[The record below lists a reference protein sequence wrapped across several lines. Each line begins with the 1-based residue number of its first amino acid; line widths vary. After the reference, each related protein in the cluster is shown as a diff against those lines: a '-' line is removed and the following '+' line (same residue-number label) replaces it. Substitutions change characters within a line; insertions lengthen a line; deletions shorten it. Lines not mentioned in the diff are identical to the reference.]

1 MNLYYFNMSKKKKII
16 IWISVAVAVIV
27 IIGIYYFVAGKK
39 PQTEYTTAPVER
51 GNIVQTVSVTGDIV
65 DREEVVLNF
74 EIGGRLAS
82 VNIKEG
88 DQVAQGEVVATLNDA
103 DLNSQVEQAKAA
115 LDKAAAEDCMND
127 DTIRE
132 ARVAVDN
139 TNKVLDDTK
148 DLNKQNVDA
157 AEQAVKNAQ
166 DYLDDAQ
173 KFYDENPTKTNK
185 LTLTTAENNLKSA
198 KEARDTAEQQANLNE
213 TEAQNGVDAADA
225 HLDTAKSDYAQNSR
239 DADVASARAN
249 YDIALNNLSRAVLK
263 APANGIITEVNDKK
277 GDILGTG
284 VIKESFAKM
293 ISGDLMIEAQ
303 IPESDILK
311 IKNDLKADF
320 TLDALGTD
328 EKFTGRVIEIFPAA
342 TVSGDVITYKVKFA
356 IDNPDSRF
364 KDGMTANLDIKT
376 AEKDDVLKVP
386 LRAIKTESDH
396 KYVDVLKDNNQTER
410 VEVTTGLEGDEGMV
424 EIKSGLKEG
433 DKAVTFAKQPS

>member
-1 MNLYYFNMSKKKKII
+1 MSKKKKIT
-16 IWISVAVAVIV
+16 IWISVGAAVVIL
-27 IIGIYYFVAGKK
+27 IGAYFLLRKK

-51 GNIVQTVSVTGDIV
+51 GDVVQTVSVTGDVV

-88 DQVAQGEVVATLNDA
+88 DQVTQGEVVATLNDA
-103 DLNSQVEQAKAA
+103 DLNSQVEAAKAQM
-115 LDKAAAEDCMND
+115 DKAVAEGGMSD
-127 DTIRE
+127 DTIHE
-132 ARVAVDN
+132 ADVAVDN
-139 TNKVLDDTK
+139 AKKVLGDTK

-166 DYLDDAQ
+166 NYLDDAQ

-198 KEARDTAEQQANLNE
+198 KEAKDTAEQQTNLSE
-213 TEAQNGVDAADA
+213 TEAQNGVDSADA
-225 HLDTAKSDYAQNSR
+225 HLDTTKSDYAQNSR

-249 YDIALNNLSRAVLK
+249 YDLALNNLSRSVLK
-263 APANGIITEVNDKK
+263 APANGIITAVNDKK

-284 VIKESFAKM
+284 VIKESFATM

-311 IKNDLKADF
+311 IKEGLAADF
-320 TLDALGTD
+320 TLDSLGSD
-328 EKFTGRVIEIFPAA
+328 QKFTGRVIEIFPAA
-342 TVSGDVITYKVKFA
+342 TVSGDVITYKVKFT
-356 IDNPDSRF
+356 IDNLDSRF

-376 AEKDDVLKVP
+376 NEKDNVLRIP
-386 LRAIKTESDH
+386 MRALKTEGDH
-396 KYVDVLKDNNQTER
+396 KYVDVLGNNNQTEK

-433 DKAVTFAKQPS
+433 DKVVTFAKQPQ

>member
-1 MNLYYFNMSKKKKII
+1 MNLYYFAMTKKKKII
-16 IWISVAVAVIV
+16 IWISVAAAVIV
-27 IIGIYYFVAGKK
+27 IIGIYYFGAGKK

-51 GNIVQTVSVTGDIV
+51 GDIVQTVSVTGDIV

-74 EIGGRLAS
+74 EIGGRLSS

-103 DLNSQVEQAKAA
+103 DLNSQAEQAKAV
-115 LDKAAAEDCMND
+115 LDKATADAQAND
-127 DTIRE
+127 DTVN
-132 ARVAVDN
+132 AAKVAEENAEDY
-139 TNKVLDDTK
+139 LDQTK
-148 DLNKQNVDA
+148 DLNKANVDD
-157 AEQAVKNAQ
+157 AEQGVKNAE
-166 DYLDDAQ
+166 DYYDDA
-173 KFYDENPTKTNK
+173 KHYYDEDKSATRK
-185 LTLTTAENNLKSA
+185 LTLTTAANSLKD
-198 KEARDTAEQQANLNE
+198 ARDNKKIVEEQAKLNE
-213 TEAQNGVDAADA
+213 VSAQNSLETARAN
-225 HLDTAKSDYAQNSR
+225 LDTARSEFAEKSR
-239 DADVASARAN
+239 DAVIENARAG
-249 YDIALNNLSRAVLK
+249 YDIALNNLSRSVLR
-263 APANGIITEVNDKK
+263 APASGIITEVNDKK

-364 KDGMTANLDIKT
+364 KEGMTANLDIKT
-376 AEKDDVLKVP
+376 AEKDSALKVP
-386 LRAIKTESDH
+386 LRAIKTENGH
-396 KYVDVLKDNNQTER
+396 KYVDVLRDNNQTER

-433 DKAVTFAKQPS
+433 DKVVTFAKQPS